1 MAPFCRLRRKN
12 RKRADPEA
20 NRINEIRDLKR
31 QGDSARID
39 FEQKRTERTEGFFPS
54 FSLLLSVL
62 VANWEGTME
71 NPELAQV
78 FEEIADL
85 LDIQGANPFR
95 VRAYRTAARTIRDCA
110 VGLAGM
116 PPEKL
121 SELSGIG
128 KDLAGKIVTLVNT
141 GDLPLRQ
148 ELRAQV
154 PAGVRDLIHVA
165 GVGPKRALLLHQQ
178 LRINSVDDLR
188 QAATQHRIRGL
199 AGFGAKSEEK

>member
-1 MAPFCRLRRKN
+1 
-12 RKRADPEA
+12 
-20 NRINEIRDLKR
+20 
-31 QGDSARID
+31 
-39 FEQKRTERTEGFFPS
+39 
-54 FSLLLSVL
+54 
-62 VANWEGTME
+62 ME

-128 KDLAGKIVTLVNT
+128 KDLAGKIVMLVNT
-141 GDLPLRQ
+141 GRAEEGVAFGHQVAHLRDSRVGHRQSARRTALPDRSSAIRS
-148 ELRAQV
+148 RADKARRRADTTPALAETTRVGQV
-154 PAGVRDLIHVA
+154 RRGRS
-165 GVGPKRALLLHQQ
+165 GRSGWF
-178 LRINSVDDLR
+178 
-188 QAATQHRIRGL
+188 AA
-199 AGFGAKSEEK
+199 AAME